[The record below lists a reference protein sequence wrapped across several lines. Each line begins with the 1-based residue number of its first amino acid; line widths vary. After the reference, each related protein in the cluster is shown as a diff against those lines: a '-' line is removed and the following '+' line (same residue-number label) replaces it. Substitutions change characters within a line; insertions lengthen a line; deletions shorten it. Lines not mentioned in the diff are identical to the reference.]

1 MNTRASICSTVSI
14 DIVDYTRRSVA
25 QQLKLRERFNAALAL
40 ALRQVSPLERI
51 VLDTGSGAAIVFLLS
66 AKHALLVML
75 ALRATMNTRAG
86 QDLQLRAS
94 INLGPVRLVKDA
106 NLQPNVIGDGISV
119 AQSVLAF
126 AQPGQIVVTR
136 AYRDVVAALD
146 RQYARLFETAG
157 TFTDAHTRDH
167 ELFLIGHRPPPTG
180 SQLRIALAR
189 VIPRGVLTHPR
200 MVTVL
205 TAILILLMALW
216 VQQQSPDRKAAPA
229 TAPAAGGDAGHA
241 AIRSDGTTRNSASAT
256 PAMVKVFALPWG
268 EVYVDGVKFG
278 VAPPL
283 RDLALPPGIH
293 TIELRNPGFASY
305 AQRVELTPGDEIT
318 IRHRFQ

>member
-25 QQLKLRERFNAALAL
+25 QQLKLRERFNAALSL
-40 ALRQVSPLERI
+40 ALRQVSPLERS
-51 VLDTGSGAAIVFLLS
+51 VLDTGSGAAIVFLQS
-66 AKHALLVML
+66 AEHALLVML
-75 ALRATMNTRAG
+75 ALRATMSTRAG

-119 AQSVLAF
+119 AQRGLAF

-136 AYRDVVAALD
+136 AYRDVVAALS
-146 RQYARLFETAG
+146 RKYARLFETAG
-157 TFTDAHTRDH
+157 VFTDAHTRDH
-167 ELFLIGHRPPPTG
+167 EIFIIGRSAPPTG
-180 SQLRIALAR
+180 SRLRIALAR
-189 VIPRGVLTHPR
+189 VVPRGVLTHPR
-200 MVTVL
+200 MVTAL
-205 TAILILLMALW
+205 TGILTLLIALW
-216 VQQQSPDRKAAPA
+216 IRQQAPVGNAEKGTTTVTTTDSTSSPAVRDSSAAP
-229 TAPAAGGDAGHA
+229 GV
-241 AIRSDGTTRNSASAT
+241 
-256 PAMVKVFALPWG
+256 VKVFALPWG

-283 RDLALPPGIH
+283 RDIALPPGAH
-293 TIELRNPGFASY
+293 TIELRNLGFAGY
-305 AQRVELTPGDEIT
+305 AQRVEIMSGDEIT